1 MEQTMSE
8 ALLESLMKLF
18 ALLTDIKTES
28 KTGRARFLVED
39 FLARHFNT
47 EYVQQYLEKFDEF
60 LSRYHS
66 HIYSNNQELIEKQS
80 SDNQTRILNICNQI
94 NQELEQEPKIILF
107 IQLLDFLKKENIISD
122 EEYYF
127 VDLLAENLKI
137 DPQDYD
143 NLKTFILETPGEVT
157 DKGSLLY
164 ISGDKVPPDPRIKYI
179 YNSRQQVIVWVL
191 RVRSTKTFIFRYSG
205 SRNLY
210 LNGHK
215 VEQNRAYALAVGAV
229 IKTSRMPPV
238 YYGRVAEKFIHR
250 IDKARIIYRAV
261 DVTYKF
267 NNNQIGIHRFSF
279 TGRSGQLVGIMGGSG
294 TGKSTLLNVL
304 NGNYKLSNGKITIN
318 GHDLHLDQESL
329 EGVIGYVP
337 QDDLLK
343 EELTVFE
350 NLYFNA
356 RLCFSNQGHDEIVRR
371 VDNALQDFDLVE
383 ARDLVVGNPLN
394 KILSGGQRKRLNIA
408 LELIREPSILFVDEP
423 TSGLSSMDSEKVMSL
438 LKRQVLKGKL
448 VIINIHQPS
457 SDLYKMLD
465 KLLIIDKGGYIIF
478 NGNPM
483 DAIVYFKKMANYV
496 NPEERECYVCGN
508 VKSEQVLRIVEARMV
523 NPYGKLI
530 RKRKVKPEEW
540 YRYYLENFESKFQ
553 WKVKRKI
560 DRKEPLPDNLY
571 NIPNRYRQFWIYT
584 VRDGLS
590 KLKDKQYMLINIL
603 EAPVLAV
610 ILGFFT
616 KYLAGA
622 PGNPSAYVFSEN
634 VNIPA
639 YLFMC
644 VVVALFIGL
653 NVSAEEIIKDRKLLQ
668 RESFLNLSRFSFL
681 NSKVLILF
689 AISAIQTLMFVLIG
703 NSILEIRGLTWSYWL
718 ILFSTACFANMLG
731 LNISSGLKSV
741 VAIYVL
747 IPLIL
752 VPHLLFSG
760 VIVSFDKLHKSIAS
774 EEYVPGIGDVMVS
787 RWSYEALAVN
797 QFKNNDFDAVFFDE
811 DQGMSNASY
820 YGATFIPQL
829 INQIEAARWASDH
842 DETDRQIVFQK
853 KLYDAVKQL
862 RQEAPDSF
870 RQEVP
875 GLFRGEILMD
885 PENLWTD
892 DQLNNVEKV
901 LKQARECFNKEYQ
914 DWNGK
919 RNKKMEN
926 LINELGSAEAVV
938 RFKNIYHN
946 EAISDM
952 MLNKNS
958 VEQFVYSSGKY
969 IRKKHP
975 GYEKPTGKWGRA
987 HFYAPEKRFG
997 RFTLP
1002 TPVFNMIIV
1011 WLGVGILYV
1020 TLYFDLL
1027 RQIIRYFETFRL
1039 RRLNRKLQKL
1049 GT

>member
-18 ALLTDIKTES
+18 ALLTDLKKES

-39 FLARHFNT
+39 FLGRHFNT
-47 EYVQQYLEKFDEF
+47 EYVQKYLVKFDEF
-60 LSRYHS
+60 LNRYHS
-66 HIYSNNQELIEKQS
+66 HVYSNDQELIEKQS
-80 SDNQTRILNICNQI
+80 SDNRTRILNICDQI

-107 IQLLDFLKKENIISD
+107 VQLLDFLRKEDTIS
-122 EEYYF
+122 EEEHYF
-127 VDLLAENLKI
+127 VDILAENLKI

-143 NLKTFILETPGEVT
+143 NLKTFILESAENVT
-157 DKGSLLY
+157 DKSSLLL
-164 ISGDKVPPDPRIKYI
+164 ISSDKAPSDARIKHI
-179 YNSRQQVIVWVL
+179 YNPRQQVVVWVL
-191 RVRSTKTFIFRYSG
+191 RVRSTKTFIFRYAG

-215 VEQNRAYALAVGAV
+215 VEQNRPYALAVGAV
-229 IKTSRMPPV
+229 IKTSRMAPV
-238 YYGRVAEKFIHR
+238 YYGRIAEKFIHR
-250 IDKARIIYRAV
+250 IEKERIIYRAV
-261 DVTYKF
+261 DVSYKF

-279 TGRSGQLVGIMGGSG
+279 TGRSGQLVGILGGSG

-304 NGNYKLSNGKITIN
+304 NGNYRLNSGKITIN
-318 GHDLHLDQESL
+318 GHDLHLDKESL

-356 RLCFSNQGHDEIVRR
+356 RLCFSNQSQDEIVRR

-408 LELIREPSILFVDEP
+408 LELIREPSVLFVDEP

-483 DAIVYFKKMANYV
+483 DAIVYFKKKANYV

-508 VKSEQVLRIVEARMV
+508 VKTEQVLRIVEARMV

-540 YRYYLENFESKFQ
+540 YRSYLENFESKFQ
-553 WKVKRKI
+553 WKVKRRI
-560 DRKEPLPDNLY
+560 DRKEPLPENLY
-571 NIPNRYRQFWIYT
+571 NIPNRRKQFWIYT
-584 VRDGLS
+584 LRDGLS

-603 EAPVLAV
+603 EAPVLAL

-616 KYLAGA
+616 KYLAGS
-622 PGNPSAYVFSEN
+622 GGDSFAYVFSEN

-639 YLFMC
+639 YLFMS

-703 NSILEIRGLTWSYWL
+703 NSILEIRGMTFSYWL

-731 LNISSGLKSV
+731 LNISSGLNSV

-760 VIVSFDKLHKSIAS
+760 TIVSFDKLHKSISS
-774 EEYVPGIGDVMVS
+774 EAFVPRIGDAMVS
-787 RWSYEALAVN
+787 RWSYEALAMN
-797 QFKNNDFDAVFFDE
+797 QFMNNDFDSRFFKE
-811 DQGMSNASY
+811 EQSMSNASY
-820 YGATFIPQL
+820 YGTTLIPEL
-829 INQIEAARWASDH
+829 RNYVEAARWSWSHGDVSQQQYYGQ
-842 DETDRQIVFQK
+842 R
-853 KLYDAVKQL
+853 LRDAL
-862 RQEAPDSF
+862 RQLGEEYPNLFAENTGVTNGNEISETTLLKIDS
-870 RQEVP
+870 
-875 GLFRGEILMD
+875 
-885 PENLWTD
+885 
-892 DQLNNVEKV
+892 V
-901 LKQARECFNKEYQ
+901 LLSAKEYFNSRYLYWKGLRDQ
-914 DWNGK
+914 
-919 RNKKMEN
+919 KMEA
-926 LINELGSAEAVV
+926 LIEEMGSSSAVAALKK
-938 RFKNIYHN
+938 RYHN
-946 EAISDM
+946 EALWEIV
-952 MLNKNS
+952 LNKKS
-958 VEQFVYSSGKY
+958 VEQFVYTGDKY
-969 IRKKHP
+969 IRKRDP
-975 GYEKPTGKWGRA
+975 GYKMPTGKWGRA

-997 RFTLP
+997 LISLP
-1002 TPVFNMIIV
+1002 TPAFNVIV
-1011 WLGVGILYV
+1011 MWLGTALLYV
-1020 TLYFDLL
+1020 TLYLDLL
-1027 RQIIRYFETFRL
+1027 RKLIRYFETFRL
-1039 RRLNRKLQKL
+1039 RRLHRQLQKV

>member
-28 KTGRARFLVED
+28 KTGRARFMVED
-39 FLARHFNT
+39 FLGRHFNT

-60 LSRYHS
+60 LSRYHA

-80 SDNQTRILNICNQI
+80 SDNQTRLLNICNQI

-107 IQLLDFLKKENIISD
+107 VQLLDFLKKEDTIS
-122 EEYYF
+122 EEEHYF

-137 DPQDYD
+137 DSQDYD
-143 NLKTFILETPGEVT
+143 NLKTFILETPDAVN
-157 DKGSLLY
+157 DKGSLLF
-164 ISGDKVPPDPRIKYI
+164 ISGDKDAPDPRVKNI
-179 YNSRQQVIVWVL
+179 YNPKQQVIVWVL
-191 RVRSTKTFIFRYSG
+191 RVRSTKTFIFRYAG
-205 SRNLY
+205 ARNLY

-215 VEQNRAYALAVGAV
+215 VEQNRTYILAVGAV

-261 DVTYKF
+261 DVSYKF

-294 TGKSTLLNVL
+294 TGKSTLLNVM
-304 NGNYKLSNGKITIN
+304 NGNYKLSNGIISIN
-318 GHDLHLDQESL
+318 GFDLHGDKEHL

-356 RLCFSNQGHDEIVRR
+356 RLCFSDQKREEILRR

-383 ARDLVVGNPLN
+383 ARDFVVGNPLN

-408 LELIREPSILFVDEP
+408 LELIREPSVLFVDEP

-448 VIINIHQPS
+448 VVINIHQPS

-465 KLLIIDKGGYIIF
+465 KLLMIDKGGYIIF

-530 RKRKVKPEEW
+530 RKRKVLPEEW

-553 WKVKRKI
+553 WKVKRKL

-571 NIPNRYRQFWIYT
+571 NIPNRRRQFWIYT
-584 VRDGLS
+584 LRDGLS
-590 KLKDKQYMLINIL
+590 KLKDRQYMLINIL
-603 EAPVLAV
+603 EAPVLAL
-610 ILGFFT
+610 ILSFFT
-616 KYLAGA
+616 KYLAGS
-622 PGNPSAYVFSEN
+622 GGDPSAYVFSEN

-639 YLFMC
+639 YLFMA
-644 VVVALFIGL
+644 VVVSLFIGL

-681 NSKVLILF
+681 NSKILILF
-689 AISAIQTLMFVLIG
+689 AISAIQSLMFVLIG
-703 NSILEIRGLTWSYWL
+703 NSILEIEGLTLSYWL

-731 LNISSGLKSV
+731 LNISSGLNSV

-760 VIVSFDKLHKSIAS
+760 VIVNFDKLHKSIANEHFVS
-774 EEYVPGIGDVMVS
+774 RIGDVMVS

-797 QFKNNDFDAVFFDE
+797 QFKNNDYDAIFFE
-811 DQGMSNASY
+811 EEQGMSNNSY
-820 YGATFIPQL
+820 YATTLIPEL
-829 INQIEAARWASDH
+829 LNHLEAAKWS
-842 DETDRQIVFQK
+842 
-853 KLYDAVKQL
+853 
-862 RQEAPDSF
+862 
-870 RQEVP
+870 
-875 GLFRGEILMD
+875 
-885 PENLWTD
+885 
-892 DQLNNVEKV
+892 
-901 LKQARECFNKEYQ
+901 
-914 DWNGK
+914 GK
-919 RNKKMEN
+919 RN
-926 LINELGSAEAVV
+926 ELKEQIAFQEKLYIAFRQLHRSFPDLVPEAVV
-938 RFKNIYHN
+938 PSQTEPWSDEVYKQAENILIGIRDNFNGEYQKWSRRRNAEMEKLIRDFGTPDAVLAFKEDYHN
-946 EAISDM
+946 EALSDI
-952 MLNKNS
+952 MLNKKT
-958 VEQFVYSSGKY
+958 VEQFVFSEGRVV
-969 IRKKHP
+969 RKKHP
-975 GYEKPTGKWGRA
+975 GYMEPEGKWGRA
-987 HFYAPEKRFG
+987 HFYAPSKQLG
-997 RFTLP
+997 PLTIS
-1002 TPVFNMIIV
+1002 TPWFNMMMV
-1011 WLGVGILYV
+1011 WMGVALLYV
-1020 TLYFDLL
+1020 ALYLDLL
-1027 RQIIRYFETFRL
+1027 RRVISYFETFKL
-1039 RRLNRKLQKL
+1039 RRLHRRLQKL

>member
-18 ALLTDIKTES
+18 ALLTDLKTES

-39 FLARHFNT
+39 FLGRHFNT

-66 HIYSNNQELIEKQS
+66 HIYSNDPELIEKQS

-94 NQELEQEPKIILF
+94 NQELEQEPKVILF
-107 IQLLDFLKKENIISD
+107 VQLLDFLRKEDTIS
-122 EEYYF
+122 EEEHYF

-137 DPQDYD
+137 DSQDYD
-143 NLKTFILETPGEVT
+143 NLKTFILESADEVT

-164 ISGDKVPPDPRIKYI
+164 ISGDKDSPHPKVKNI
-179 YNSRQQVIVWVL
+179 YNPKQQVIVWVL
-191 RVRSTKTFIFRYSG
+191 RVRSTKTFVFRYTG

-215 VEQNRAYALAVGAV
+215 IEQNRAYIFAVGAV

-261 DVTYKF
+261 DVSYKF

-304 NGNYKLSNGKITIN
+304 NGNYRLSNGKISIN
-318 GHDLHLDQESL
+318 GYDLYDDKEHL

-356 RLCFSNQGHDEIVRR
+356 RLCFSDQSQDEILRR

-438 LKRQVLKGKL
+438 LKRQVLKGKM

-465 KLLIIDKGGYIIF
+465 KLLMIDKGGYIIF

-530 RKRKVKPEEW
+530 RKRKIKPEEW

-553 WKVKRKI
+553 WKVKRRM
-560 DRKEPLPDNLY
+560 DRKEPLPENLY
-571 NIPNRYRQFWIYT
+571 NIPNRRKQFLIYT
-584 VRDGLS
+584 IRDGLS
-590 KLKDKQYMLINIL
+590 KLKDRQYMLINIL
-603 EAPVLAV
+603 EAPVLAL

-616 KYLAGA
+616 KYLAGS
-622 PGNPSAYVFSEN
+622 PGDPSAYFFSQN

-639 YLFMC
+639 YLFMA
-644 VVVALFIGL
+644 VVVSLFIGL

-681 NSKVLILF
+681 NSKILILF
-689 AISAIQTLMFVLIG
+689 ALSAIQTLMFVLIG
-703 NSILEIRGLTWSYWL
+703 NSILEIQGLTWSYWF

-731 LNISSGLKSV
+731 LNISSGLNSV

-747 IPLIL
+747 IPFIL

-760 VIVSFDKLHKSIAS
+760 VIVDFDKLHKSIAN
-774 EEYVPGIGDVMVS
+774 ERFVPRIGDVMVS

-797 QFKNNDFDAVFFDE
+797 QFKNNDFDAIFFE
-811 DQGMSNASY
+811 EEKNISNNSY
-820 YGATFIPQL
+820 YATTLIPEL
-829 INQIEAARWASDH
+829 LNHLAAAQWSGQRN
-842 DETDRQIVFQK
+842 ERQKQMEFQK
-853 KLYDAVKQL
+853 KLYVAFSQLHEEFPDLVPAAV
-862 RQEAPDSF
+862 
-870 RQEVP
+870 VP
-875 GLFRGEILMD
+875 YWKEPWGED
-885 PENLWTD
+885 
-892 DQLNNVEKV
+892 V
-901 LKQARECFNKEYQ
+901 LKKGESVLVQAKDYFNRQYQ
-914 DWNGK
+914 SWNRR
-919 RNKKMEN
+919 RNQKMED
-926 LINELGSAEAVV
+926 LISDFGSSADVLA
-938 RFKNIYHN
+938 FKEDYHN
-946 EAISDM
+946 EALTDI
-952 MLNKNS
+952 MLDKKN
-958 VEQFVYSSGKY
+958 VEQFIFSDGNI
-969 IRKKHP
+969 IRRKHP
-975 GYEKPTGKWGRA
+975 GYMEPQGEWGRA
-987 HFYAPEKRFG
+987 HFYAPSKKAGF
-997 RFTLP
+997 FKLS
-1002 TPVFNMIIV
+1002 TPVFNMIVV
-1011 WLGVGILYV
+1011 WLGVGLLYV
-1020 TLYFDLL
+1020 TLYLDLL
-1027 RQIIRYFETFRL
+1027 RRVIRYFETFKL
-1039 RRLNRKLQKL
+1039 RRLNRRLQKL

>member
-1 MEQTMSE
+1 MEQTISE

-39 FLARHFNT
+39 FLGRHFNT

-60 LSRYHS
+60 LARYHA
-66 HIYSNNQELIEKQS
+66 HIDSGNQELLEKQS

-107 IQLLDFLKKENIISD
+107 VQLLDFLKKEDTIS
-122 EEYYF
+122 EEEHYF

-137 DPQDYD
+137 DAQDYD
-143 NLKTFILETPGEVT
+143 NLKTFILESPEAVE

-164 ISGDKVPPDPRIKYI
+164 ISGDKDAPDPRVKNI
-179 YNSRQQVIVWVL
+179 YNPKQQVIVWVL

-215 VEQNRAYALAVGAV
+215 VEQNRTYILAVGAV

-261 DVTYKF
+261 DVSYKF

-304 NGNYKLSNGKITIN
+304 NGNYKLSNGKISLN
-318 GHDLHLDQESL
+318 GYDLHADKEHL

-356 RLCFSNQGHDEIVRR
+356 RLCFSDQSREEILRR

-408 LELIREPSILFVDEP
+408 LELIREPSVLFVDEP

-465 KLLIIDKGGYIIF
+465 KLLMIDKGGYIIF

-553 WKVKRKI
+553 WKSKRKM

-571 NIPNRYRQFWIYT
+571 NIPNRRRQFWIYT
-584 VRDGLS
+584 LRDGLS
-590 KLKDKQYMLINIL
+590 KLKDRQYMLINFL
-603 EAPVLAV
+603 EVPVLAL
-610 ILGFFT
+610 ILSFFT
-616 KYLAGA
+616 KYLVGTGGDA
-622 PGNPSAYVFSEN
+622 SAYVFAGN

-639 YLFMC
+639 YLFMA
-644 VVVALFIGL
+644 VVVSLFIGM

-681 NSKVLILF
+681 NSKILILF
-689 AISAIQTLMFVLIG
+689 AISALQTLMFVLVG
-703 NSILEIRGLTWSYWL
+703 NSILEIKGLTWSYWL

-731 LNISSGLKSV
+731 LNISSGLNSV

-760 VIVSFDKLHKSIAS
+760 VIVNFDKLHKSIAN
-774 EEYVPGIGDVMVS
+774 ERFVPRIGDVMVS

-797 QFKNNDFDAVFFDE
+797 QFKNNDFDALFFDAE
-811 DQGMSNASY
+811 QEMSNNSY
-820 YGATFIPQL
+820 YATTLIPEL
-829 INQIEAARWASDH
+829 LTSLEAAKWSARRND
-842 DETDRQIVFQK
+842 DEQQMVYQQK
-853 KLYDAVKQL
+853 VYIAIEQL
-862 RQEAPDSF
+862 HESFPDLLPS
-870 RQEVP
+870 EGVP
-875 GLFRGEILMD
+875 AADEPWSEEILHRA
-885 PENLWTD
+885 
-892 DQLNNVEKV
+892 EKV
-901 LKQARECFNKEYQ
+901 LVDARDFFNREYQ
-914 DWNGK
+914 RYSRQ
-919 RNKKMEN
+919 RNAIMED
-926 LINELGSAEAVV
+926 LIEEYGSSEDVLA
-938 RFKNIYHN
+938 FKEDYHN
-946 EAISDM
+946 EALSDVV
-952 MLNKNS
+952 LNKKN
-958 VEQFVYSSGKY
+958 VEQFVFSDGKMV
-969 IRKKHP
+969 RKKHP
-975 GYEKPTGKWGRA
+975 GYMVPEGDWGRA
-987 HFYAPEKRFG
+987 HFYSPSKKLG
-997 RFTLP
+997 NLNIS
-1002 TPVFNMIIV
+1002 TPWFNMLVV
-1011 WLGVGILYV
+1011 WMGVGVLYV
-1020 TLYFDLL
+1020 TLYLDVL
-1027 RQIIRYFETFRL
+1027 RRVIRYFETFKL
-1039 RRLNRKLQKL
+1039 RRLNRRLQKL

>member
-1 MEQTMSE
+1 MEQTLTE

-18 ALLTDIKTES
+18 ALLTDLRTES

-39 FLARHFNT
+39 FLARHFNS
-47 EYVQQYLEKFDEF
+47 EYVQQYLEKFDSF
-60 LSRYHS
+60 LERYHS
-66 HIYSNNQELIEKQS
+66 HVYSNNQELIEKQS

-107 IQLLDFLKKENIISD
+107 VQLLDFLKKEETIN
-122 EEYYF
+122 EEEHYF

-143 NLKTFILETPGEVT
+143 NLKTFILESPEEVN

-164 ISGDKVPPDPRIKYI
+164 ISGDKEPPDARIKHI
-179 YNSRQQVIVWVL
+179 YNPKQQVFVWVL
-191 RVRSTKTFIFRYSG
+191 RVRSTKTFVFRYWG
-205 SRNLY
+205 ARNLY

-215 VEQNRAYALAVGAV
+215 VEQNRAYILAVGAV
-229 IKTSRMPPV
+229 IKTSRMAPV
-238 YYGRVAEKFIHR
+238 YYGKVAEKFIHR

-261 DVTYKF
+261 DVSYKF

-294 TGKSTLLNVL
+294 TGKSTLLNVM
-304 NGNYKLSNGKITIN
+304 NGNYKPNNGKITVN
-318 GHDLHLDQESL
+318 GYDLYLDKDSL

-356 RLCFSNQGHDEIVRR
+356 RLCFSDQSHEEILRR
-371 VDNALQDFDLVE
+371 VENALRDFDLAE
-383 ARDLVVGNPLN
+383 ARDLVVGSPLN

-408 LELIREPSILFVDEP
+408 LELIREPSVLFVDEP

-448 VIINIHQPS
+448 VIINIHQPA

-530 RKRKVKPEEW
+530 RERKIKPEEW

-553 WKVKRKI
+553 WKVKRRI
-560 DRKEPLPDNLY
+560 DRKEPLPENLY
-571 NIPNRYRQFWIYT
+571 NIPNRRKQFWIYT
-584 VRDGLS
+584 LRDGLS
-590 KLKDKQYMLINIL
+590 KLKDRQYMLINIL
-603 EAPVLAV
+603 EAPLLA
-610 ILGFFT
+610 LLLSFFT
-616 KYLAGA
+616 KFLAGTSAGA
-622 PGNPSAYVFSEN
+622 PSYVFAEN

-639 YLFMC
+639 YLFMS

-668 RESFLNLSRFSFL
+668 RESFLNLSRSSFL
-681 NSKVLILF
+681 NSKITILF
-689 AISAIQTLMFVLIG
+689 LISAIQTLMFVLVG
-703 NSILEIRGLTWSYWL
+703 NSILEIKGLNWSYWL
-718 ILFSTACFANMLG
+718 ILFSTACFANILG
-731 LNISSGLKSV
+731 LNISSGLNSV

-760 VIVSFDKLHKSIAS
+760 VIVDFDKLHKSMAS
-774 EEYVPGIGDVMVS
+774 DQYVPRIGDVMVS

-797 QFKNNDFDAVFFDE
+797 QFKNNDYHARFFE
-811 DQGMSNASY
+811 EEQNMSNASY
-820 YGATFIPQL
+820 YGSAFIPEL
-829 INQIEAARWASDH
+829 LNHLEMARWAGGRAESG
-842 DETDRQIVFQK
+842 RQ
-853 KLYDAVKQL
+853 VKHQTM
-862 RQEAPDSF
+862 
-870 RQEVP
+870 
-875 GLFRGEILMD
+875 LFHAFE
-885 PENLWTD
+885 
-892 DQLNNVEKV
+892 QLNRQYPDLVPPDVVPAPEQSWDEKDYGRTEKV
-901 LKQARECFNKEYQ
+901 LTQAREKFNDDYQ
-914 DWNGK
+914 KWKSARDRQMN
-919 RNKKMEN
+919 E
-926 LINELGSAEAVV
+926 LAEELGSSEAIVDLKV
-938 RFKNIYHN
+938 DHHN
-946 EAISDM
+946 EALAELL
-952 MLNKNS
+952 LNKKS
-958 VEQFVYSSGKY
+958 VEQFVYTGDKF
-969 IRKKHP
+969 IRKQHP
-975 GYEKPTGKWGRA
+975 GYKEPTGDWGRA
-987 HFYAPEKRFG
+987 HFYAPEKKMG
-997 RFTLP
+997 MLSIS
-1002 TPVFNMIIV
+1002 TPIFNMIVV
-1011 WLGVGILYV
+1011 WVGVVILYI
-1020 TLYFDLL
+1020 TLYLDVL
-1027 RQIIRYFETFRL
+1027 RRIIGYFETFKLKRL
-1039 RRLNRKLQKL
+1039 HRKLQNL
-1049 GT
+1049 RT

>member
-1 MEQTMSE
+1 MPAMEQTMSE

-28 KTGRARFLVED
+28 KTGRARFMVED
-39 FLARHFNT
+39 FLGRHFNT

-60 LSRYHS
+60 LSRYHA

-80 SDNQTRILNICNQI
+80 SDNQTRLLNICNQI

-107 IQLLDFLKKENIISD
+107 VQLLDFLKKEDTIS
-122 EEYYF
+122 EEEHYF

-137 DPQDYD
+137 DSQDYD
-143 NLKTFILETPGEVT
+143 NLKTFILETPDAVN
-157 DKGSLLY
+157 DKGSLLF
-164 ISGDKVPPDPRIKYI
+164 ISGDKDAPDPRVKNI
-179 YNSRQQVIVWVL
+179 YNPKQQVIVWVL
-191 RVRSTKTFIFRYSG
+191 RVRSTKTFIFRYAG
-205 SRNLY
+205 ARNLY

-215 VEQNRAYALAVGAV
+215 VEQNRTYILAVGAV

-261 DVTYKF
+261 DVSYKF

-294 TGKSTLLNVL
+294 TGKSTLLNVM
-304 NGNYKLSNGKITIN
+304 NGNYKLSNGIISIN
-318 GHDLHLDQESL
+318 GFDLHGDKEHL

-356 RLCFSNQGHDEIVRR
+356 RLCFSDQKREEILRR

-383 ARDLVVGNPLN
+383 ARDFVVGNPLN

-408 LELIREPSILFVDEP
+408 LELIREPSVLFVDEP

-448 VIINIHQPS
+448 VVINIHQPS

-465 KLLIIDKGGYIIF
+465 KLLMIDKGGYIIF

-530 RKRKVKPEEW
+530 RKRKVLPEEW

-553 WKVKRKI
+553 WKVKRKL

-571 NIPNRYRQFWIYT
+571 NIPNRRRQFWIYT
-584 VRDGLS
+584 LRDGLS
-590 KLKDKQYMLINIL
+590 KLKDRQYMLINIL
-603 EAPVLAV
+603 EAPVLAL
-610 ILGFFT
+610 ILSFFT
-616 KYLAGA
+616 KYLAGS
-622 PGNPSAYVFSEN
+622 GGDPSAYVFSEN

-639 YLFMC
+639 YLFMA
-644 VVVALFIGL
+644 VVVSLFIGL

-681 NSKVLILF
+681 NSKILILF
-689 AISAIQTLMFVLIG
+689 AISAIQSLMFVLIG
-703 NSILEIRGLTWSYWL
+703 NSILEIEGLTLSYWL

-731 LNISSGLKSV
+731 LNISSGLNSV

-760 VIVSFDKLHKSIAS
+760 VIVNFDKLHKSIANEHFVS
-774 EEYVPGIGDVMVS
+774 RIGDVMVS

-797 QFKNNDFDAVFFDE
+797 QFKNNDYDAIFFE
-811 DQGMSNASY
+811 EEQGMSNNSY
-820 YGATFIPQL
+820 YATTLIPEL
-829 INQIEAARWASDH
+829 LNHLEAAKWS
-842 DETDRQIVFQK
+842 
-853 KLYDAVKQL
+853 
-862 RQEAPDSF
+862 
-870 RQEVP
+870 
-875 GLFRGEILMD
+875 
-885 PENLWTD
+885 
-892 DQLNNVEKV
+892 
-901 LKQARECFNKEYQ
+901 
-914 DWNGK
+914 GK
-919 RNKKMEN
+919 RN
-926 LINELGSAEAVV
+926 ELKEQIAFQEKLYIAFRQLHRSFPDLVPEAVV
-938 RFKNIYHN
+938 PSQTEPWSDEVYKQAENILIGIRDNFNGEYQKWSRRRNAEMEKLIRDFGTPDAVLAFKEDYHN
-946 EAISDM
+946 EALSDI
-952 MLNKNS
+952 MLNKKT
-958 VEQFVYSSGKY
+958 VEQFVFSEGRVV
-969 IRKKHP
+969 RKKHP
-975 GYEKPTGKWGRA
+975 GYMEPEGKWGRA
-987 HFYAPEKRFG
+987 HFYAPSKQLG
-997 RFTLP
+997 PLTIS
-1002 TPVFNMIIV
+1002 TPWFNMMMV
-1011 WLGVGILYV
+1011 WMGVALLYV
-1020 TLYFDLL
+1020 ALYLDLL
-1027 RQIIRYFETFRL
+1027 RRVISYFETFKL
-1039 RRLNRKLQKL
+1039 RRLHRRLQKL

>member
-8 ALLESLMKLF
+8 TLLESLMKLF
-18 ALLTDIKTES
+18 ALLTDLKTES

-39 FLARHFNT
+39 FLGRHFNT
-47 EYVQQYLEKFDEF
+47 EYVNQYLDKFDSF
-60 LSRYHS
+60 LNRYHA

-94 NQELEQEPKIILF
+94 NQELEQEPKVILF
-107 IQLLDFLKKENIISD
+107 VQLLDFLKKEETIS
-122 EEYYF
+122 EEEHYF

-137 DPQDYD
+137 DSQDYD
-143 NLKTFILETPGEVT
+143 NLKTFILEIPEKIT

-164 ISGDKVPPDPRIKYI
+164 ISGDKDAPDPRIKHI
-179 YNSRQQVIVWVL
+179 YNPKQQVFVWVL

-205 SRNLY
+205 ARNLY

-279 TGRSGQLVGIMGGSG
+279 TGRSGQLIGIMGGSG

-318 GHDLHLDQESL
+318 GRDLHLDKESL

-356 RLCFSNQGHDEIVRR
+356 RLCFSDQSDEEILRR

-383 ARDLVVGNPLN
+383 ARNLVVGNPLN

-408 LELIREPSILFVDEP
+408 LELVREPSILFVDEP

-438 LKRQVLKGKL
+438 LKRQVLKGKMVL
-448 VIINIHQPS
+448 INIHQPS

-530 RKRKVKPEEW
+530 RKRKVTPEEW
-540 YRYYLENFESKFQ
+540 YRYYIENFESKFQ
-553 WKVKRKI
+553 WKVKRRI
-560 DRKEPLPDNLY
+560 DRKEPLPENLY
-571 NIPNRYRQFWIYT
+571 NIPNRRKQFLIYT
-584 VRDGLS
+584 LRDGLS
-590 KLKDKQYMLINIL
+590 KLKDRQYMLINFL
-603 EAPVLAV
+603 EAPVLAL
-610 ILGFFT
+610 ILSFFT

-622 PGNPSAYVFSEN
+622 SGDPTVYVFSEN

-639 YLFMC
+639 YLFMS
-644 VVVALFIGL
+644 VVVSLFLGL

-689 AISAIQTLMFVLIG
+689 AISAIQSLTFVLIG
-703 NSILEIRGLTWSYWL
+703 NSILEIEGLTWSYWL
-718 ILFSTACFANMLG
+718 ILFSTASFANMLG
-731 LNISSGLKSV
+731 LNISSGLSSV

-760 VIVSFDKLHKSIAS
+760 VIVNFDKLHKSMAS
-774 EEYVPGIGDVMVS
+774 EEFVPRIGDMMVS
-787 RWSYEALAVN
+787 RWAYEALAVN
-797 QFKNNDFDAVFFDE
+797 QFKNNDYDARFFE
-811 DQGMSNASY
+811 EEQGMSNASY
-820 YGATFIPQL
+820 YGTTLIPEL
-829 INQIEAARWASDH
+829 LNQMEAARWSSGRN
-842 DETDRQIVFQK
+842 ETARQIEYQTMLFNA
-853 KLYDAVKQL
+853 LKQL
-862 RQEAPDSF
+862 HGEA
-870 RQEVP
+870 
-875 GLFRGEILMD
+875 
-885 PENLWTD
+885 
-892 DQLNNVEKV
+892 
-901 LKQARECFNKEYQ
+901 
-914 DWNGK
+914 
-919 RNKKMEN
+919 
-926 LINELGSAEAVV
+926 LIEELGSSSAVV
-938 RFKNIYHN
+938 GFKVDYHN
-946 EAISDM
+946 EALADI

-958 VEQFVYSSGKY
+958 VKQFIYTGDKY

-975 GYEKPTGKWGRA
+975 AYKEPVSQWGRA
-987 HFYAPEKRFG
+987 HFYAPVKRVGFIEVE
-997 RFTLP
+997 
-1002 TPVFNMIIV
+1002 TPLFNMIVV

-1020 TLYFDLL
+1020 TLYLDLL
-1027 RQIIRYFETFRL
+1027 RRIIWYFETFKL
-1039 RRLNRKLQKL
+1039 RRLHRRLQNL

>member
-28 KTGRARFLVED
+28 KTGRARFMVED
-39 FLARHFNT
+39 FLGRHFNT

-60 LSRYHS
+60 LSRYHA

-80 SDNQTRILNICNQI
+80 SDNQTRLLNICNQI

-107 IQLLDFLKKENIISD
+107 VQLLDFLKKEDTIS
-122 EEYYF
+122 EEEHYF

-137 DPQDYD
+137 DSQDYD
-143 NLKTFILETPGEVT
+143 NLKTFILETPDAVN
-157 DKGSLLY
+157 DKGSLLF
-164 ISGDKVPPDPRIKYI
+164 ISGDKDAPDPRVKNI
-179 YNSRQQVIVWVL
+179 YNPKQQVIVWVL
-191 RVRSTKTFIFRYSG
+191 RVRSTKTFIFRYAG
-205 SRNLY
+205 ARNLY

-215 VEQNRAYALAVGAV
+215 VEQNRTYILAVGAV

-261 DVTYKF
+261 DVSYKF

-294 TGKSTLLNVL
+294 TGKSTLLNVM
-304 NGNYKLSNGKITIN
+304 NGNYKLSNGIISIN
-318 GHDLHLDQESL
+318 GFDLHGDKEHL

-356 RLCFSNQGHDEIVRR
+356 RLCFSDQKREEILRR

-383 ARDLVVGNPLN
+383 ARDFVVGNPLN

-408 LELIREPSILFVDEP
+408 LELIREPSVLFVDEP

-448 VIINIHQPS
+448 VVINIHQPS

-465 KLLIIDKGGYIIF
+465 KLLMIDKGGYIIF

-530 RKRKVKPEEW
+530 RKRKVLPEEW

-553 WKVKRKI
+553 WKVKRKL

-571 NIPNRYRQFWIYT
+571 NIPNRRRQFWIYT
-584 VRDGLS
+584 LRDGLS
-590 KLKDKQYMLINIL
+590 KLKDRQYMLINIL
-603 EAPVLAV
+603 EAPVLAL
-610 ILGFFT
+610 ILSFFT
-616 KYLAGA
+616 KYLAGS
-622 PGNPSAYVFSEN
+622 GGDPSAYVFSEN

-639 YLFMC
+639 YLFMA
-644 VVVALFIGL
+644 VVVSLFIGL

-681 NSKVLILF
+681 NSKILILF
-689 AISAIQTLMFVLIG
+689 AISAIQSLMFVLIG
-703 NSILEIRGLTWSYWL
+703 NSILEIEGLTLSYWL

-731 LNISSGLKSV
+731 LNISSGLNSV

-760 VIVSFDKLHKSIAS
+760 VIVNFDKLHKSIANEHFVS
-774 EEYVPGIGDVMVS
+774 RIGDVMVS

-797 QFKNNDFDAVFFDE
+797 QFKNNDYDAIFFE
-811 DQGMSNASY
+811 EEQGMSNNSY
-820 YGATFIPQL
+820 YATTLIPEL
-829 INQIEAARWASDH
+829 LNHLEAAKWS
-842 DETDRQIVFQK
+842 
-853 KLYDAVKQL
+853 
-862 RQEAPDSF
+862 
-870 RQEVP
+870 
-875 GLFRGEILMD
+875 
-885 PENLWTD
+885 
-892 DQLNNVEKV
+892 
-901 LKQARECFNKEYQ
+901 
-914 DWNGK
+914 GK
-919 RNKKMEN
+919 RNELKEQIAFQEKLYIAFRQLHRSFPDLVPEAIVPSQTEPWSDEVYKQAENILIGIRDNFNGEYQKWSRRRNAEMEK
-926 LINELGSAEAVV
+926 LIRDFGTPDAVLA
-938 RFKNIYHN
+938 FKEDYHN
-946 EAISDM
+946 EALSDI
-952 MLNKNS
+952 MLNKKT
-958 VEQFVYSSGKY
+958 VEQFVFSEGRVV
-969 IRKKHP
+969 RKKHP
-975 GYEKPTGKWGRA
+975 GYMEPEGKWGRA
-987 HFYAPEKRFG
+987 HFYAPSKQLG
-997 RFTLP
+997 PLTIS
-1002 TPVFNMIIV
+1002 TPWFNMMMV
-1011 WLGVGILYV
+1011 WMGVALLYV
-1020 TLYFDLL
+1020 ALYLDLL
-1027 RQIIRYFETFRL
+1027 RRVISYFETFKL
-1039 RRLNRKLQKL
+1039 RRLHRRLQKL

>member
-39 FLARHFNT
+39 FLTRHFNT
-47 EYVQQYLEKFDEF
+47 EYAQEYLGKFDEF
-60 LSRYHS
+60 LSWYHS

-107 IQLLDFLKKENIISD
+107 VQLLDFLKKEDTIS
-122 EEYYF
+122 EEEHYF

-143 NLKTFILETPGEVT
+143 NLKTFILETPDEVT

-164 ISGDKVPPDPRIKYI
+164 ISGDKDAPDSKIKHI
-179 YNSRQQVIVWVL
+179 YNPKQQVVVWVL
-191 RVRSTKTFIFRYSG
+191 RVRSTKTFVFRYSG

-215 VEQNRAYALAVGAV
+215 VEQNRPYALAVGAV

-261 DVTYKF
+261 DVSYKF

-318 GHDLHLDQESL
+318 GHDLELDKDSL

-356 RLCFSNQGHDEIVRR
+356 RLCFSDQTHDEIVRR

-508 VKSEQVLRIVEARMV
+508 VKSEQVLRIIEARMV

-553 WKVKRKI
+553 WKVKKRI

-571 NIPNRYRQFWIYT
+571 NIPSRRKQFWIYT
-584 VRDGLS
+584 LRDGLS

-603 EAPVLAV
+603 EAPVLAL

-616 KYLAGA
+616 KFLAGTS
-622 PGNPSAYVFSEN
+622 GDSSAYLFSQN

-644 VVVALFIGL
+644 VVVSLFIGM

-681 NSKVLILF
+681 NSKILILF
-689 AISAIQTLMFVLIG
+689 AISAIQTFMFVLIG
-703 NSILEIRGLTWSYWL
+703 NGILEIKGLNWSYWL

-731 LNISSGLKSV
+731 LNVSSGLNSV

-760 VIVSFDKLHKSIAS
+760 VIVNFDKLHKSIAS
-774 EEYVPGIGDVMVS
+774 EEYVPRIGDVMVS

-797 QFKNNDFDAVFFDE
+797 QFRNNNFDE
-811 DQGMSNASY
+811 LFFEEEQGMSNASY
-820 YGATFIPQL
+820 YGTTFIPDL
-829 INQIEAARWASDH
+829 INYLEAAKWSANRNRINEAGDYKKQLKDAFRQLHQQFPEVFPEMELPASSISWTK
-842 DETDRQIVFQK
+842 TDFDNAESVLLAGKTYFNNEFQK
-853 KLYDAVKQL
+853 
-862 RQEAPDSF
+862 
-870 RQEVP
+870 
-875 GLFRGEILMD
+875 
-885 PENLWTD
+885 
-892 DQLNNVEKV
+892 
-901 LKQARECFNKEYQ
+901 
-914 DWNGK
+914 WNRD
-919 RNKKMEN
+919 RNKKMED
-926 LINELGSAEAVV
+926 LIAEKGSPEAVV
-938 RFKNIYHN
+938 EFKSEYHN
-946 EAISDM
+946 EALYDM
-952 MLNKNS
+952 MLKKNS
-958 VEQFVYSSGKY
+958 VEQFVYNGNKF

-975 GYEKPTGKWGRA
+975 GYQKPTGELGRA
-987 HFYAPEKRFG
+987 HFYAPEKRVG
-997 RFTLP
+997 PITVS
-1002 TPVFNMIIV
+1002 TPIFNMIVV
-1011 WLGVGILYV
+1011 WLGIGVLYIA
-1020 TLYFDLL
+1020 LYLDLL
-1027 RQIIRYFETFRL
+1027 RRIIRYFETFRL
-1039 RRLNRKLQKL
+1039 RRLHKRLQKL

>member
-28 KTGRARFLVED
+28 KTGRARFMVED
-39 FLARHFNT
+39 FLGRHFNT

-60 LSRYHS
+60 LSRYHA

-107 IQLLDFLKKENIISD
+107 VQLLDFLKKEDTIS
-122 EEYYF
+122 EEEHYF

-137 DPQDYD
+137 DSQDYD
-143 NLKTFILETPGEVT
+143 NLKTFILETPEAVN
-157 DKGSLLY
+157 DKGSLLL
-164 ISGDKVPPDPRIKYI
+164 ISGDKDAPDPRVKNI
-179 YNSRQQVIVWVL
+179 YNPKQQVIVWVL
-191 RVRSTKTFIFRYSG
+191 RVRSTKTFIFRYAG
-205 SRNLY
+205 ARNLY

-215 VEQNRAYALAVGAV
+215 VEQNRTYILAVGAV
-229 IKTSRMPPV
+229 IKTSRMSPV

-261 DVTYKF
+261 DVSYKF

-294 TGKSTLLNVL
+294 TGKSTLLNVM
-304 NGNYKLSNGKITIN
+304 NGNYKLSNGIISIN
-318 GHDLHLDQESL
+318 GFDLHEDKEHL

-356 RLCFSNQGHDEIVRR
+356 RLCFSDQKREEILRR

-383 ARDLVVGNPLN
+383 ARDFVVGNPLN

-408 LELIREPSILFVDEP
+408 LELIREPSVLFVDEP

-448 VIINIHQPS
+448 VVINIHQPS

-465 KLLIIDKGGYIIF
+465 KLLMIDKGGYIIF

-530 RKRKVKPEEW
+530 RKRKVLPEEW

-553 WKVKRKI
+553 WKVKRKL
-560 DRKEPLPDNLY
+560 DKKEPLPDNLY
-571 NIPNRYRQFWIYT
+571 NIPNRRKQFLIYT
-584 VRDGLS
+584 LRDGLS
-590 KLKDKQYMLINIL
+590 KLKDRQYMLINIL
-603 EAPVLAV
+603 EAPVLAL
-610 ILGFFT
+610 ILSFFT
-616 KYLAGA
+616 KYLAGS
-622 PGNPSAYVFSEN
+622 GGDPSLYVFAKN

-639 YLFMC
+639 YLFMA
-644 VVVALFIGL
+644 VVVSLFIGL

-681 NSKVLILF
+681 NSKILILF
-689 AISAIQTLMFVLIG
+689 AISAIQSLMFVLIG
-703 NSILEIRGLTWSYWL
+703 NSILEIEGLTLSYWL

-731 LNISSGLKSV
+731 LNISSGLNSV

-760 VIVSFDKLHKSIAS
+760 VIVNFDKLHKSIAN
-774 EEYVPGIGDVMVS
+774 EHFVPRIGDVMVS

-797 QFKNNDFDAVFFDE
+797 QFKNNDYDAIFFE
-811 DQGMSNASY
+811 EEQGMSNNSY
-820 YGATFIPQL
+820 YATTLIPEL
-829 INQIEAARWASDH
+829 LNHLEAARWSGERNELKEQVAFQEKLNIAFRQLHRWFPDLVPDATVPARTEPWSDEVYEKAENVLIGLRDTFNGEYQKWSRKRNAEMEKLIH
-842 DETDRQIVFQK
+842 DLGTP
-853 KLYDAVKQL
+853 DAVL
-862 RQEAPDSF
+862 AF
-870 RQEVP
+870 
-875 GLFRGEILMD
+875 
-885 PENLWTD
+885 
-892 DQLNNVEKV
+892 
-901 LKQARECFNKEYQ
+901 KE
-914 DWNGK
+914 D
-919 RNKKMEN
+919 
-926 LINELGSAEAVV
+926 
-938 RFKNIYHN
+938 YHN
-946 EAISDM
+946 EALSDI
-952 MLNKNS
+952 MLNKKN
-958 VEQFVYSSGKY
+958 VEQFVFSDGSVV
-969 IRKKHP
+969 RKKHP
-975 GYEKPTGKWGRA
+975 GYMEPEGKWGRA
-987 HFYAPEKRFG
+987 HFYAPSKQLG
-997 RFTLP
+997 PLTIS
-1002 TPVFNMIIV
+1002 TPWFNMMIV
-1011 WLGVGILYV
+1011 WMGVALLYV
-1020 TLYFDLL
+1020 ALYLDLL
-1027 RQIIRYFETFRL
+1027 RRVISYFETFKL
-1039 RRLNRKLQKL
+1039 RRLHRRLQKL

>member
-18 ALLTDIKTES
+18 ALLTDLKKES
-28 KTGRARFLVED
+28 KTGRARFMVED

-47 EYVQQYLEKFDEF
+47 EYVQQYLAKFDEF
-60 LSRYHS
+60 LNRYHS
-66 HIYSNNQELIEKQS
+66 HVYSDNQELIEKQS
-80 SDNQTRILNICNQI
+80 SDNRTRILNICNQI

-107 IQLLDFLKKENIISD
+107 VQLLDFLRKDDSISD
-122 EEYYF
+122 EEHYF

-143 NLKTFILETPGEVT
+143 NLKTFILESPDKVT
-157 DKGSLLY
+157 DKNSLLC
-164 ISGDKVPPDPRIKYI
+164 ISGDKEPPDSRIKHI
-179 YNSRQQVIVWVL
+179 YNPKQQVVVWVL

-205 SRNLY
+205 PRNLY

-215 VEQNRAYALAVGAV
+215 VEQDRPYALAVGAV
-229 IKTSRMPPV
+229 IKTSRMAPV
-238 YYGRVAEKFIHR
+238 YYGRIAEKFIHR
-250 IDKARIIYRAV
+250 IDKSRIIYRAV
-261 DVTYKF
+261 DVSYKF

-279 TGRSGQLVGIMGGSG
+279 TGRSGQLVGILGGSG
-294 TGKSTLLNVL
+294 TGKSTLLNVM
-304 NGNYKLSNGKITIN
+304 NGNYRLSSGKITIN
-318 GHDLHLDQESL
+318 GYDLNNDKENL

-356 RLCFSNQGHDEIVRR
+356 RLCFSDQSHDEIVRR

-408 LELIREPSILFVDEP
+408 LELIREPSVLFVDEP

-508 VKSEQVLRIVEARMV
+508 VKTEQILRIIEARMV

-530 RKRKVKPEEW
+530 RERKVKPEEW

-571 NIPNRYRQFWIYT
+571 NIPNRRKQFWIYT
-584 VRDGLS
+584 LRDGLS

-603 EAPVLAV
+603 EAPALAF

-616 KYLAGA
+616 KFLAGT
-622 PGNPSAYVFSEN
+622 PDNPTAYVFSEN
-634 VNIPA
+634 VNIPG

-689 AISAIQTLMFVLIG
+689 TISAIQTMMFVLIG
-703 NSILEIRGLTWSYWL
+703 NGILEIKGMTWSYWI

-731 LNISSGLKSV
+731 LNISSGLNSV

-747 IPLIL
+747 IPFIL

-760 VIVSFDKLHKSIAS
+760 TVVSFDKLHKSIAS
-774 EEYVPGIGDVMVS
+774 EEYVPRIGDAMVS
-787 RWSYEALAVN
+787 RWSYEALAIN
-797 QFKNNDFDAVFFDE
+797 QFKDNKFDAIFFDE
-811 DQGMSNASY
+811 EQSMSNASY
-820 YGATFIPQL
+820 YGTIFIPEL
-829 INQIEAARWASDH
+829 LNHVEAARWSLSHGD
-842 DETDRQIVFQK
+842 TTRQRYFQE
-853 KLYDAVKQL
+853 
-862 RQEAPDSF
+862 R
-870 RQEVP
+870 
-875 GLFRGEILMD
+875 
-885 PENLWTD
+885 
-892 DQLNNVEKV
+892 
-901 LKQARECFNKEYQ
+901 
-914 DWNGK
+914 
-919 RNKKMEN
+919 
-926 LINELGSAEAVV
+926 LGSALSQLRIEFPQLFPADLADLSREEIWNATDFQLIDSTLVEARDYFNSQYQFWKQKRDRKMETLIDELGGSGSVAAL
-938 RFKNIYHN
+938 KKDYHN
-946 EAISDM
+946 EALFDIV
-952 MLNKNS
+952 LNRNS
-958 VEQFVYSSGKY
+958 IEQFVYTGEKY
-969 IRKKHP
+969 IRKKDP
-975 GYEKPTGKWGRA
+975 GYKKPAGKWGRD
-987 HFYAPEKRFG
+987 HFYAPEKNFG
-997 RFTLP
+997 PFTVS
-1002 TPVFNMIIV
+1002 TPLFNVMV
-1011 WLGVGILYV
+1011 MWLGAALLYV

-1027 RQIIRYFETFRL
+1027 RKLIRYFETFRL
-1039 RRLNRKLQKL
+1039 RRLHQRLLKL